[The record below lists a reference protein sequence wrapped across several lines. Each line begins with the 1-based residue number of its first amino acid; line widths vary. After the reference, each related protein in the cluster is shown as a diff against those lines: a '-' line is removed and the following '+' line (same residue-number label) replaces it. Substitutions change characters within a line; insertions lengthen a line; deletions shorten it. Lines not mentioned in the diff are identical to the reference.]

1 MRAEAGATTAPI
13 GVALLGFGPG
23 GAYFHAPLITTT
35 PGLALRLVVTSD
47 PARREQ
53 VLRDYP
59 GVEVVA
65 SVAELRKRSSD
76 VELAVI
82 STPNRT
88 HAPFAEAALGLGWH
102 VVVDKPLAVT
112 ADEGRALAH
121 AAERAGKLV
130 VPYQNRRWDGDF
142 LTIRDL
148 IARQALG
155 TIHHFESRFD
165 RWRPKPAGGWRESGD
180 PGVAGGLLYDIGT
193 HLIDQAIQLLG
204 PVARVYAELDQ
215 RRAGVSADD
224 DVFVS
229 LTHAN
234 GSRSHLHASALAAQV
249 GPRFRVSGS
258 AAAYVKWGL
267 DVQEAALRSGARPGG
282 PSWGAEPPTHWG
294 TLGTDA
300 EHAPVPTLRG
310 DYPAFYAG
318 VLTAIRG
325 EGPPP
330 VRVSEA
336 IAVLKVIEAAQ
347 RSAREGRV
355 VEGPFGIA

>member
-1 MRAEAGATTAPI
+1 MDMSEATDAPI
-13 GVALLGFGPG
+13 SVALIGFGPG
-23 GAYFHAPLITTT
+23 GAYFHAPLIATT
-35 PGLALRLVVTSD
+35 PGLVLRFVVTSD

-53 VLRDYP
+53 VQQEYP
-59 GVEVVA
+59 DVEVVP
-65 SVAELRKRSSD
+65 SVAELWKRSAD
-76 VELAVI
+76 VDLAVI

-88 HAPFAEAALGLGWH
+88 HAPLAEAALGAGLH

-112 ADEGRALAH
+112 AAEGRALAH
-121 AAERAGKLV
+121 AGDRAGKLV
-130 VPYQNRRWDGDF
+130 IPYQNRRWDGDF

-148 IARQALG
+148 VARNALG
-155 TIHHFESRFD
+155 TVHHLESRFD
-165 RWRPKPAGGWRESGD
+165 RWRPLPAGGWRESGD
-180 PGVAGGLLYDIGT
+180 AGNAGGLLYDIGT
-193 HLIDQAIQLLG
+193 HLIDQAIELLG
-204 PVARVYAELDQ
+204 PVANVYAELDQ

-229 LTHAN
+229 LTHAS
-234 GSRSHLHASALAAQV
+234 GSRSHLYASALAAQV
-249 GPRFRVSGS
+249 GPRFQVRGS

-267 DVQEAALRSGARPGG
+267 DAQEAALRSGARPGG
-282 PSWGAEPPTHWG
+282 PSWGEEPPAQWG
-294 TLGTDA
+294 TLGTDD

-310 DYPAFYAG
+310 NYTAFYMG
-318 VLTAIRG
+318 VRSAIRG

-336 IAVLKVIEAAQ
+336 IAVLEVIEAAQ